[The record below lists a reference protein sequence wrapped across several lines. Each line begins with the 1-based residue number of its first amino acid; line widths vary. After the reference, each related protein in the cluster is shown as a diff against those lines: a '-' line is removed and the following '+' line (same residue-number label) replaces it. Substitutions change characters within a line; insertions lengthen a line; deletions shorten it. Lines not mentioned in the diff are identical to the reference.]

1 MTRDDLDGELADCVF
16 DRAAYVAVP
25 KSLRRRYAEAVTG
38 LCSLNFRCLMI
49 TEVYDDKRFDIGPPF
64 CAKLEDLQ
72 ESFQGNHIWKRNN
85 GEGLNFVSVWCQVRM
100 SLFLK
105 KWTIQL

>member
-25 KSLRRRYAEAVTG
+25 KSLRRRYAEAITG

-49 TEVYDDKRFDIGPPF
+49 TEAYDDKRFDIGPPF

-72 ESFQGNHIWKRNN
+72 ESFQGNYCKFWKRYND
-85 GEGLNFVSVWCQVRM
+85 EG
-100 SLFLK
+100 
-105 KWTIQL
+105 